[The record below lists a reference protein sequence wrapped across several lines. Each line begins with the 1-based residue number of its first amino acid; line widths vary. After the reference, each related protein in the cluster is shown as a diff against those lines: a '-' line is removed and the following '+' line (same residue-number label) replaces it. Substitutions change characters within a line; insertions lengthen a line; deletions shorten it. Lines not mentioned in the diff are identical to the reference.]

1 MTKRTTQ
8 ARGRASRRQVLAG
21 AGALAIAGVIALPG
35 GSARAQAGAGEFAAA
50 LKKTLG
56 DAQAKDGKVA
66 IQAPEIAENGATVPV
81 IVRVDT
87 PVTADSYVRRITLL
101 ADGNPNPEVAVFTL
115 TPRSGKAEVSTRLR
129 LAKTQ
134 NVVAVAE
141 LSDKSLWMTKK
152 EIKVT
157 IGGCGG

>member
-1 MTKRTTQ
+1 M
-8 ARGRASRRQVLAG
+8 LAG
-21 AGALAIAGVIALPG
+21 AAALAAGAAALPG
-35 GSARAQAGAGEFAAA
+35 RPAQAQVASEFAAA

-66 IQAPEIAENGATVPV
+66 IQAPEIAENGATVPIMV
-81 IVRVDT
+81 KVDA
-87 PVTADSYVRRITLL
+87 PITAESYVKRITVL

-115 TPRSGKAEVSTRLR
+115 GPRSGKAEIATRVR

-141 LSDKSLWMTKK
+141 LSDKSLWIAKK